1 MPAIWTIIKKNFKLL
16 IRSKSSALIVILGP
30 LLVIFLVGIA
40 FDNVNKYSLNIG
52 VYSDSYSELTESF
65 IVKMQEKEFRVT
77 KMDSIDACI
86 EKIKQGSIHT
96 CIVFPENLDIEDD
109 AVNEITFY
117 VDYSKLNLVWMVLD
131 TLSTKIEERS
141 SELSLDLTTA
151 LLQKVENTKTEVA
164 DMQPTI
170 EGLQEQREEMVNK
183 INREIIDVKLKDL
196 KVNISQVKEYIVEKI
211 NITEGYIDESLKKL
225 KSAGNMSNSSRS
237 AISDRLNSIGTLM
250 FNLKGKMVDDNESA
264 SDWTNMVKVLDDVEL
279 DLSSIQYAL
288 IQQNVDMIEIKK
300 SLDEI
305 HDSLGSI
312 VVTDAATVVNPVSM
326 NIKPIV
332 PEKTYLGYMFPALV
346 ILVVMFISI
355 LLSTTLVMMEK
366 HSPAHF
372 RNFITPTRNIT
383 FVVSTYLTSMLIV
396 VIQLGI
402 ILGISSY
409 FLKMQ
414 IVDALLPSLS
424 ILLLGTTFFTFAGMF
439 IGYIFTSEETATLAA
454 ISVGSIFLFLS
465 NVILPI
471 ESMPAYI
478 EKIARFNPFVLGE
491 GLLRQSIVFK
501 VGFGAMLNEIYLL
514 LGYIGVLFVLILIFH
529 ALSGKGLFSGWMK
542 EEENK
547 KKP

>member
-1 MPAIWTIIKKNFKLL
+1 
-16 IRSKSSALIVILGP
+16 
-30 LLVIFLVGIA
+30 
-40 FDNVNKYSLNIG
+40 
-52 VYSDSYSELTESF
+52 
-65 IVKMQEKEFRVT
+65 
-77 KMDSIDACI
+77 
-86 EKIKQGSIHT
+86 
-96 CIVFPENLDIEDD
+96 
-109 AVNEITFY
+109 
-117 VDYSKLNLVWMVLD
+117 
-131 TLSTKIEERS
+131 
-141 SELSLDLTTA
+141 
-151 LLQKVENTKTEVA
+151 
-164 DMQPTI
+164 
-170 EGLQEQREEMVNK
+170 
-183 INREIIDVKLKDL
+183 
-196 KVNISQVKEYIVEKI
+196 
-211 NITEGYIDESLKKL
+211 
-225 KSAGNMSNSSRS
+225 
-237 AISDRLNSIGTLM
+237 
-250 FNLKGKMVDDNESA
+250 
-264 SDWTNMVKVLDDVEL
+264 VLDDVEL